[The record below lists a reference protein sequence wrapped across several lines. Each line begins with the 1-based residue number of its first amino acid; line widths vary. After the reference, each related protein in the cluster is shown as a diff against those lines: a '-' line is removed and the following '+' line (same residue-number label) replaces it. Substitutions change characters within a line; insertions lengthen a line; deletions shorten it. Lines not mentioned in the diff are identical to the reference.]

1 MVSERKN
8 TLKIAGVLFAGFVT
22 LALLFP
28 YTGDDWSWGSSIGL
42 GRLQSFFVGYNGRY
56 AGNLLVLA
64 LTRSKL
70 LDAVIMA
77 ASFTMACFLGYAYSA
92 DKSKTALLF
101 AAVLFFLM
109 PKEMWAQVVVWT
121 AGFTNY
127 VPSALITVFYLLRI
141 REITGTKLSD
151 RRDTV
156 KDGLWMAGLGFVGA
170 LFVESVTVFHI
181 CLAVAGMVYMFLKF
195 RKYRLGQAGFLL
207 GSLLG
212 VVVMFSNGAYDRIA
226 QGEDYYRHMPG
237 SFRDTVYFAVD
248 QAGSIL
254 DYILYGNLRFCVVV
268 TVLLMILAVWR
279 IKTANRKIVA
289 TVPAVLY
296 CCSLLLLWN
305 KEKVFSAVT
314 SRIAM
319 KALWAGCIPIAI
331 ALLYVCSILVMV
343 LCYVEKGRR
352 FRMLLPFYCA
362 VVSLA
367 PLLIV
372 DPIGPRCV
380 FLAYLLMMVFAVDV
394 LGYVRKQ
401 TMPQETWLCKL
412 LALVT
417 AIQFLF
423 CLYIFYP
430 IHHYDSLRLDYI
442 KRQAEGGKKEVLMC
456 DLPNSE
462 YVWDGTPGG
471 ESWSNKYK
479 LFYGL
484 EEDLQFTVV
493 PYYEFEHLMNG
504 DF

>member
-1 MVSERKN
+1 MISERKN
-8 TLKIAGVLFAGFVT
+8 ALKISAALFAGFAV

-28 YTGDDWSWGSSIGL
+28 YTGDDWSWGSSIGI
-42 GRLQSFFVGYNGRY
+42 GRLQSFFAGYNGRY
-56 AGNLLVLA
+56 AGNLLVLV

-77 ASFTMACFLGYAYSA
+77 ASFTAACFLGYAYTA
-92 DKSKTALLF
+92 DKSKAALLF
-101 AAVLFFLM
+101 AAVLLFLM

-127 VPSALITVFYLLRI
+127 VPSALITVLYLLMI
-141 REITGTKLSD
+141 REITGAELSGRED
-151 RRDTV
+151 SL
-156 KDGLWMAGLGFVGA
+156 KDSLWMAGLGFVGA

-195 RKYRLGQAGFLL
+195 RKFRYGQAGFLL

-212 VVVMFSNGAYDRIA
+212 TVVMFSNGAYDRIA

-237 SFRDTVYFAVD
+237 SFRDTVYFAVE
-248 QAGSIL
+248 QAGNIL
-254 DYILYGNLRFCVVV
+254 DYILYGNLLFCVVV
-268 TVLLMILAVWR
+268 TVLLMILAIWR
-279 IKTANRKIVA
+279 IKTAKRKIVA
-289 TVPAVLY
+289 MVPAVLH
-296 CCSLLLLWN
+296 CCGLLLLWN

-319 KALWAGCIPIAI
+319 KALWAGCIPIGI

-352 FRMLLPFYCA
+352 FRMLLPLYCA

-380 FLAYLLMMVFAVDV
+380 FLAYLLMMVFTVD
-394 LGYVRKQ
+394 LFGYVRRQ
-401 TMPQETWLCKL
+401 TVPEEKWLCGF

-417 AIQFLF
+417 AAQLLF
-423 CLYIFYP
+423 CFYLFYP
-430 IHHYDSLRLDYI
+430 VHHYDSLRLDYI
-442 KRQAEGGKKEVLMC
+442 KQQAAEGKKEVLMC
-456 DLPNSE
+456 DLPNSD

-471 ESWSNKYK
+471 ESWLNKYK
-479 LFYGL
+479 IFYGL
-484 EEDLQFTVV
+484 EEDLQLTVV
-493 PYYEFEHLMNG
+493 PYYELEARING
-504 DF
+504 DS